1 MFKTNYEALRTELDK
16 YDWQELLD
24 SNFEDDYE
32 KFFNILKDLQRQHTP
47 LKTPSKSKKSIYMT
61 KEALRLKK
69 SVNRHWK
76 KYKTTGSKHDKDS
89 YTLRKNKLRKLTRN
103 LRHNF
108 EQCTAAELKNKPK
121 TFWRYAN
128 SQMKTKPTVPTLI
141 NQDNGSKA
149 TNPLEK
155 ANLLNNFFTSVFV
168 KEDLD
173 KIPEIHDAKITADL
187 SDVKITPE
195 IVYEKLINLKSTR

>member
-1 MFKTNYEALRTELDK
+1 MVKDLEYLPPLGESDHICLKFQVTLCQYQNQITPPKVFNVFKTNYEALRTELDK

-47 LKTPSKSKKSIYMT
+47 LKTPSKSKKTIYMT

-121 TFWRYAN
+121 TF
-128 SQMKTKPTVPTLI
+128 
-141 NQDNGSKA
+141 
-149 TNPLEK
+149 
-155 ANLLNNFFTSVFV
+155 
-168 KEDLD
+168 
-173 KIPEIHDAKITADL
+173 
-187 SDVKITPE
+187 
-195 IVYEKLINLKSTR
+195 